1 MTLNQSKNIQN
12 KKIGLITSISF
23 AVGAMIGGGVFV
35 LSGLALKQT
44 GASAIVSFIIAG
56 IMVLFSAI
64 SFAKISSQKNKGNYS
79 GYAIVGQVL
88 KSHIWTFLVSWS
100 FYLAGIIGAA
110 FVLNAFG
117 IYLTSFVLHNN
128 QIVLWAII
136 FGILLTLI
144 NLGPASE
151 IGRIET
157 LLVGLKIIALVILIG
172 FGIANFHLSYL
183 HPFTPHGQSQI
194 LVSSAFLF
202 IAFLGFN
209 VITNIASEI
218 KKPTKTIPLAII
230 LSMLIVMVI
239 YVGIIIALIS
249 AHIHNYDEASV
260 GVAAKNLIGPI
271 GEFLIVLG
279 ALVSTLSSANANILG
294 SSEIMVRMALD
305 KQVPTSLAK
314 QYKGHP
320 LYSVLFGGL
329 LYIILILTKKTDA
342 VIGLANITAIFGL
355 IIVNITAFKLYL
367 NSNQKLM
374 ASIPIIGS
382 VFGAIQFLFM
392 PFLNV
397 MIGFSI
403 ILLGLL
409 IYRFRNRLHSQ
420 VLHQE
425 LIKIFNQV
433 SGPLTRSLRKN

>member
-1 MTLNQSKNIQN
+1 MLFNQSKELKN

-44 GASAIVSFIIAG
+44 GASAILSFLIAG

-64 SFAKISSQKNKGNYS
+64 SFAKISSQKGDQHYS
-79 GYAIVGQVL
+79 GYAIVGKVL

-117 IYLTSFVLHNN
+117 LYLSNFLFHNN
-128 QIVLWAII
+128 QTIIWAILA
-136 FGILLTLI
+136 GLILTFV

-157 LLVGLKIIALVILIG
+157 LLVSLKVAVLILLIG
-172 FGIANFHLSYL
+172 FGFANFHLAYL
-183 HPFTPHGQSQI
+183 HPFAVHGQTQI
-194 LVSSAFLF
+194 LTTSAFLF

-230 LSMLIVMVI
+230 SSMFIVTVI
-239 YVGIIIALIS
+239 YVGVIIALIS
-249 AHIHNYDEASV
+249 AHIHTYNEASV

-271 GEFLIVLG
+271 GEFLIVLA
-279 ALVSTLSSANANILG
+279 ALISTLSSANANILG

-305 KQVPTSLAK
+305 KEVPTSFAK
-314 QYKGHP
+314 QHKGHP
-320 LYSVLFGGL
+320 IYSVLFGGV
-329 LYIILILTKKTDA
+329 LYTILILTKKTDA

-355 IIVNITAFKLYL
+355 IIVNIAALKLYL
-367 NSNQKLM
+367 DAKQKLK
-374 ASIPIIGS
+374 ALIPIGGS
-382 VFGAIQFLFM
+382 IFGIIQFLFM
-392 PFLNV
+392 PFSNV
-397 MIGFSI
+397 LIGFSI
-403 ILLGLL
+403 ILLGLV
-409 IYRFRNRLHSQ
+409 IYRFRDKLHSH

-425 LIKIFNQV
+425 LIKIYTEI
-433 SGPLTRSLRKN
+433 SGPLSRSLKRN